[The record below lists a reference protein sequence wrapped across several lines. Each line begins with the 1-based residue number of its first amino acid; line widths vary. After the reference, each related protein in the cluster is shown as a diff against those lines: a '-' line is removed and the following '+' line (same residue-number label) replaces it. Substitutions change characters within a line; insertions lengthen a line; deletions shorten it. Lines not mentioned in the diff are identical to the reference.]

1 MEAMKAYFLEG
12 ALVAACLTSA
22 IVVVW
27 WGVKILTA

>member
-1 MEAMKAYFLEG
+1 MKAYLLET

-27 WGVKILTA
+27 WGFKIILAA